1 MAMEFSIGGFNVKGW
16 MVAVALPVL
25 STVSGGVYFGYDTLN
40 RFYGVEGGV
49 DSALSKAGTNAKQ
62 IAELQK
68 SLTKLSNDTAR
79 ERTANKTFAANQLTT
94 ASQAI
99 REELQEVETTLSDDS
114 VAKMQQ
120 LTERLTTLDAT
131 VTSRIQTVEQAIIDN
146 DVRGLNSKLAQLATN
161 MQQILEQQKVLLDLR
176 SQVDKATTIT
186 DGIGDKLDVL
196 QTEVDD
202 IWKAYDE
209 LASNPL

>member
-49 DSALSKAGTNAKQ
+49 GEALGNTSTNAKQ

-68 SLTKLSNDTAR
+68 SLTKLNNDTAR

-99 REELQEVETTLSDDS
+99 RKELQEVETNLSDDS
-114 VAKMQQ
+114 VAKIQQ
-120 LTERLTTLDAT
+120 LTQNLNKIESTA
-131 VTSRIQTVEQAIIDN
+131 TSRIQTVEQAIVDN

-186 DGIGDKLDVL
+186 DGIGDKLDVI
-196 QTEVDD
+196 QTEIDD

-209 LASNPL
+209 MVSNPL

>member
-49 DSALSKAGTNAKQ
+49 SEALGNTSANAKQ
-62 IAELQK
+62 ISELQK
-68 SLTKLSNDTAR
+68 SLTQLSNDTER
-79 ERTANKTFAANQLTT
+79 ERTANKTFAAN
-94 ASQAI
+94 
-99 REELQEVETTLSDDS
+99 ELQEAESKLNEDIT
-114 VAKMQQ
+114 
-120 LTERLTTLDAT
+120 RLKAD

>member
-25 STVSGGVYFGYDTLN
+25 SAVSGGVYWGYDTLN
-40 RFYGVEGGV
+40 RFYGVEDGV
-49 DSALSKAGTNAKQ
+49 SSALSNTSANAKQ
-62 IAELQK
+62 ISELQK
-68 SLTKLSNDTAR
+68 SLTQLSNDTER

-99 REELQEVETTLSDDS
+99 AKELQEAETDLDN
-114 VAKMQQ
+114 KI
-120 LTERLTTLDAT
+120 TELEAD

>member
-49 DSALSKAGTNAKQ
+49 GEALGNTSANAKQ
-62 IAELQK
+62 ISELQK
-68 SLTKLSNDTAR
+68 SLTKLSNDTER

-99 REELQEVETTLSDDS
+99 ANELQEAETNLGNEI
-114 VAKMQQ
+114 
-120 LTERLTTLDAT
+120 TELEAD

>member
-1 MAMEFSIGGFNVKGW
+1 MEFSIGGFNVKGW

-49 DSALSKAGTNAKQ
+49 EEALGKGSTNAKQ

-68 SLTKLSNDTAR
+68 SLTKLETDTAR

-99 REELQEVETTLSDDS
+99 RKELQEVETNLSDNS

-120 LTERLTTLDAT
+120 DLA
-131 VTSRIQTVEQAIIDN
+131 VIKVQIQAI
-146 DVRGLNSKLAQLATN
+146 
-161 MQQILEQQKVLLDLR
+161 
-176 SQVDKATTIT
+176 
-186 DGIGDKLDVL
+186 
-196 QTEVDD
+196 
-202 IWKAYDE
+202 DE
-209 LASNPL
+209 KMAWMEEFLIKNYSEY